1 MGYLPWGQAPAPP
14 HSVARCSLSVT
25 QLAVFSHHG
34 VVIAVH
40 ASQDGVVEGGRR
52 AIRAFGGAV
61 GALTALAAEDL
72 LERRT
77 HFLVSVGVDDGVHG
91 RVELCQEQKEFFVGQ
106 DIALG
111 TANIEEQQD

>member
-1 MGYLPWGQAPAPP
+1 MSGLGYLPRGPAASP
-14 HSVARCSLSVT
+14 AALSVT
-25 QLAVFSHHG
+25 RPAVASHHG

-52 AIRAFGGAV
+52 PIRAFGGAI
-61 GALTALAAEDL
+61 GALAALAAEDL

-77 HFLVSVGVDDGVHG
+77 HFLVPVGIDDGVHG
-91 RVELCQEQKEFFVGQ
+91 RVELRQEQEEFFIGQ
-106 DIALG
+106 DIALR